1 MYDYTLL
8 FRLHIQ
14 KSQYRLSYLHCYFR
28 FYTKELDILSY
39 SLILLSIFIRN
50 RYSKNTQKKITVT
63 ATFFVHTKTMKEM
76 EQTRMSWNMLE

>member
-28 FYTKELDILSY
+28 FCTKELDILSY

-50 RYSKNTQKKITVT
+50 RYSKNTHKKNYCD
-63 ATFFVHTKTMKEM
+63 
-76 EQTRMSWNMLE
+76 WNIFCTHENEERDGTN